1 METSCIS
8 AMEAMSTMCAI
19 VCPNYGALPE
29 TTANYS
35 FSYNYEPDPERHK
48 VIFSHV
54 LKDVIDNWSSN
65 NVMQLLQYGKVY
77 CDTFY
82 RWDVRLQVWKQLLE
96 GVYNLH
102 YHGQQNPEPTPE
114 AV

>member
-1 METSCIS
+1 
-8 AMEAMSTMCAI
+8 
-19 VCPNYGALPE
+19 
-29 TTANYS
+29 
-35 FSYNYEPDPERHK
+35 
-48 VIFSHV
+48 
-54 LKDVIDNWSSN
+54 
-65 NVMQLLQYGKVY
+65 MQLLQYGKVY